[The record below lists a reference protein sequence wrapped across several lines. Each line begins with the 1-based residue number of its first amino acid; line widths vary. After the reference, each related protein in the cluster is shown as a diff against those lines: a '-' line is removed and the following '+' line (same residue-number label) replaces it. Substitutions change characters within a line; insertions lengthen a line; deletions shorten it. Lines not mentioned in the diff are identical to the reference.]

1 MTVRTRRNQA
11 QWQHL
16 VERPVSSDLNAA
28 AFCRQQGLCR
38 KPFYHH
44 RKMLIENTTRLATS
58 RFIQV
63 QAKPAAAPTSTIV
76 VLDYRQARL
85 QFPAGIGPV
94 WVADLM
100 KALS

>member
-1 MTVRTRRNQA
+1 MTSRTRRSQA

-16 VERPVSSDLNAA
+16 VEQQASSDLNAA
-28 AFCRQQGLCR
+28 AFCKQHKLCR
-38 KPFYHH
+38 KSFYHH
-44 RKMLIENTTRLATS
+44 RKMLNENTTRLATS

-63 QAKPAAAPTSTIV
+63 QAKPAPVPRSTMV

-85 QFPAGIGPV
+85 QLPTGIDPV

-100 KALS
+100 KALP

>member
-1 MTVRTRRNQA
+1 MTARTRRNQA

-16 VERPVSSDLNAA
+16 VEQQTHSGLNAA

-38 KPFYHH
+38 KSFYHH
-44 RKMLIENTTRLATS
+44 RKMLNENFTRLATS

-63 QAKPAAAPTSTIV
+63 QAKPAPAPTATMV

-85 QFPAGIGPV
+85 QFPAGIDPV